1 VDRVFHAY
9 AGRDGV
15 GRPWSALGL
24 DGQSLQ
30 QGRAPAADDEVA
42 VPVDTP
48 GAVLGD
54 SVPVVT
60 DGGLSQYRIVGI
72 VSRGPQPAV
81 FFTDARAAV
90 LSPRIDALALTRPP
104 QDVRA
109 VVGDRALVLTGQ
121 ARARLDAN
129 REPDAR
135 DRNNA
140 NTIVGI
146 ALGFAAFVA
155 IFVVASTFAFAV
167 AQRRAEFALL
177 RATGATP
184 GQIRRLVYAEAL
196 LVAVVAS
203 AAGALAG
210 PSLGRWLLPFAAPPW
225 ISTPSTADWP
235 GWTAFFTGALVALLG
250 SLAAAWRAGR
260 VRPGEALRETVVEP
274 RIMPV
279 TRWVLG
285 AGVLGTA
292 LVTMAVTAIG
302 DPASATN
309 RKTYMPVVMLL
320 VAAAGLLAPALVR
333 PVARVLGA
341 PLARLRGA
349 SGLVASTSARA
360 SARRTA
366 AIAAPVL
373 VTVGLAASL
382 LTASALTDTAKAAL
396 NRPPVAAEHMVVPTG
411 GGGLDRELVRAL
423 PGAALSTPTSLYTLE
438 SETALTRRQAFAVT
452 WVPDDAI
459 VAAAD
464 LELPVGSTA
473 HVWLAD
479 GSPASLRVIGVL
491 PLGSPSDALV
501 GAGNAFSA
509 LPSVAYISGN
519 IMIPPGHNARLSDFS
534 ERSDSPSRTGLLV
547 VLAIILG
554 YCALSLVNTLLMAA
568 PDRAGERRTLRLL
581 GATHWQVLRATA
593 LETLIAVVIGVA
605 LAALCATVGVGG
617 LWLTLLRVTGPI
629 SIPVPW
635 LTLAVIAGGVGVL
648 ALTTAACSASDTKR
662 YIRMLLS
669 SI

>member
-1 VDRVFHAY
+1 
-9 AGRDGV
+9 
-15 GRPWSALGL
+15 
-24 DGQSLQ
+24 
-30 QGRAPAADDEVA
+30 
-42 VPVDTP
+42 
-48 GAVLGD
+48 
-54 SVPVVT
+54 
-60 DGGLSQYRIVGI
+60 
-72 VSRGPQPAV
+72 
-81 FFTDARAAV
+81 
-90 LSPRIDALALTRPP
+90 
-104 QDVRA
+104 
-109 VVGDRALVLTGQ
+109 
-121 ARARLDAN
+121 
-129 REPDAR
+129 
-135 DRNNA
+135 
-140 NTIVGI
+140 
-146 ALGFAAFVA
+146 
-155 IFVVASTFAFAV
+155 
-167 AQRRAEFALL
+167 
-177 RATGATP
+177 
-184 GQIRRLVYAEAL
+184 
-196 LVAVVAS
+196 
-203 AAGALAG
+203 
-210 PSLGRWLLPFAAPPW
+210 
-225 ISTPSTADWP
+225 
-235 GWTAFFTGALVALLG
+235 
-250 SLAAAWRAGR
+250 
-260 VRPGEALRETVVEP
+260 
-274 RIMPV
+274 
-279 TRWVLG
+279 
-285 AGVLGTA
+285 
-292 LVTMAVTAIG
+292 
-302 DPASATN
+302 
-309 RKTYMPVVMLL
+309 
-320 VAAAGLLAPALVR
+320 
-333 PVARVLGA
+333 
-341 PLARLRGA
+341 
-349 SGLVASTSARA
+349 
-360 SARRTA
+360 
-366 AIAAPVL
+366 VL

-411 GGGLDRELVRAL
+411 GGGLDREVVRAL

-459 VAAAD
+459 VAAPD

-629 SIPVPW
+629 PIPVPW
-635 LTLAVIAGGVGVL
+635 LTLAVITGGVGVL
-648 ALTTAACSASDTKR
+648 AVTTAACSASDTKR